1 MPMKKVLV
9 VDDTAAHLQQLKKI
23 VSEAG
28 YHVITATPGKVAVK
42 FLIVLCLIFPGTLV
56 AETELSRE
64 QIEDLLGVKIRFA
77 RHMAFNP
84 SVVRAVEQQN
94 EQNLNLSEIKRRD
107 DEWKNAGDLP
117 SELIRETTGNPVAQ
131 YFKRRVDT
139 NTAIDEVFLT
149 DNQGANV
156 AAYPATSDYWQGD
169 EEKWTASYNNG
180 EGIVFIGP
188 LEFDESTQKTQV
200 QISAPI
206 FSQDKSTI
214 GVLVL
219 GVSVDYLQSKQ

>member
-1 MPMKKVLV
+1 M
-9 VDDTAAHLQQLKKI
+9 
-23 VSEAG
+23 
-28 YHVITATPGKVAVK
+28 YRK
-42 FLIVLCLIFPGTLV
+42 FLIFLCLIFPGTLA
-56 AETELSRE
+56 AETQLSQE

-84 SVVRAVEQQN
+84 SVIRAVELQN
-94 EQNLNLSEIKRRD
+94 KQNLNLNEIKRRD

-117 SELIRETTGNPVAQ
+117 TRLIRETTENQVAQ
-131 YFKRRVDT
+131 YFKRRVD
-139 NTAIDEVFLT
+139 NNAAIDEVFLT

-156 AAYPATSDYWQGD
+156 AAFPPTSDYWQGD

-180 EGIVFIGP
+180 QGVVFIGP

-206 FSQDKSTI
+206 FSQDESTI